1 VLVFFG
7 KVSFYDP
14 SKSLLLK
21 LYRLSKDK
29 GMSVKQVVD
38 LLAIANNDLPAIE
51 ERFKTLRNDIGML
64 QFQRRID
71 ERNLYQLNTQIAS
84 TTKLLNSFRISCIR
98 ERREIENLCNE
109 KARLETTITEFKS
122 NNEEYLKIKE
132 TAFEE
137 VKRILTDSKL
147 LLQLATASV
156 IESLRSNPE
165 LCNFVIHD
173 NSNNTSVNYGSN
185 YLSLMS
191 GEQQQQSFNDSFA
204 CPYDKKI
211 TNNIMS
217 EGNTKNPDVDYLF
230 YLSEIALAVKLA
242 LAKATEEEST
252 FKIRSPEDV
261 YHVLIDKE
269 TLEKVLQQG
278 LKEEHKQ
285 YKDKILEFFIN
296 MKDRIKIEDLR
307 FY

>member
-1 VLVFFG
+1 MN
-7 KVSFYDP
+7 SE
-14 SKSLLLK
+14 
-21 LYRLSKDK
+21 LY
-29 GMSVKQVVD
+29 
-38 LLAIANNDLPAIE
+38 
-51 ERFKTLRNDIGML
+51 
-64 QFQRRID
+64 
-71 ERNLYQLNTQIAS
+71 
-84 TTKLLNSFRISCIR
+84 
-98 ERREIENLCNE
+98 
-109 KARLETTITEFKS
+109 
-122 NNEEYLKIKE
+122 
-132 TAFEE
+132 
-137 VKRILTDSKL
+137 
-147 LLQLATASV
+147 
-156 IESLRSNPE
+156 
-165 LCNFVIHD
+165 NFVIHD

-261 YHVLIDKE
+261 YHVLTDKE

>member
-1 VLVFFG
+1 
-7 KVSFYDP
+7 
-14 SKSLLLK
+14 
-21 LYRLSKDK
+21 
-29 GMSVKQVVD
+29 
-38 LLAIANNDLPAIE
+38 
-51 ERFKTLRNDIGML
+51 
-64 QFQRRID
+64 
-71 ERNLYQLNTQIAS
+71 
-84 TTKLLNSFRISCIR
+84 
-98 ERREIENLCNE
+98 
-109 KARLETTITEFKS
+109 
-122 NNEEYLKIKE
+122 
-132 TAFEE
+132 
-137 VKRILTDSKL
+137 
-147 LLQLATASV
+147 
-156 IESLRSNPE
+156 
-165 LCNFVIHD
+165 
-173 NSNNTSVNYGSN
+173 
-185 YLSLMS
+185 MS